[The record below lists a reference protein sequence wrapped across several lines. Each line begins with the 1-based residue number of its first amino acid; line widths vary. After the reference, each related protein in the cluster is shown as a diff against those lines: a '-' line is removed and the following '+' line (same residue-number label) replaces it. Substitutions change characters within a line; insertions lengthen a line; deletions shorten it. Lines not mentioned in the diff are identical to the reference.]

1 MQIAL
6 KVALLVGKHA
16 GWRAAKLDISTR
28 QFRCSAH
35 DIVILLTCIHVYLT
49 THLGFRYTDDIYD
62 TE

>member
-28 QFRCSAH
+28 QFRCSTHCYIADMH
-35 DIVILLTCIHVYLT
+35 TCLFDDTLGIPIYGRYL
-49 THLGFRYTDDIYD
+49 
-62 TE
+62 